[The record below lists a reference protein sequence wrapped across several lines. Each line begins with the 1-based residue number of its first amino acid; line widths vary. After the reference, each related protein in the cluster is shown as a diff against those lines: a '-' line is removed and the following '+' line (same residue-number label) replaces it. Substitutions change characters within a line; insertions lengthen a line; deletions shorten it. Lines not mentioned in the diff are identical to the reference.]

1 MMNADENISLMI
13 LSVLIACSVMLLKIA
28 GISPIKILYHCIKTM
43 TYLVVLSILVIL
55 MYFTGLHLGSML
67 NIDPLVTKVGV
78 ICLIRSIMLNAIRS
92 CGIPISNKES
102 TKKITELFVRL
113 MEMKDKPHYDGVM
126 EHLMERNLRDD

>member
-78 ICLIRSIMLNAIRS
+78 ICLILIELRIGLRKSKRDNNVQTNNA
-92 CGIPISNKES
+92 E
-102 TKKITELFVRL
+102 TKR
-113 MEMKDKPHYDGVM
+113 H
-126 EHLMERNLRDD
+126 